1 MTNLF
6 RLDLSNCQLYGTLP
20 NSMSNLTQLTYLDL
34 SQNDLS
40 GAIPSSLFTLSSLK
54 KIDLESNQFS
64 KINEFKNVSSSVL
77 KNLDLSSNN
86 LSGNFPTFIF
96 QLHSLSVLGISYT
109 RLNGSLQLDEVLKLR
124 NLTGLDLSY
133 NNISINVN
141 DANVEQTSFPNIQLL
156 FLASCNLQTFPR
168 FLINQSTLG
177 YLDLSHNQIQG
188 VVPNWIWK
196 LQNLQYLDISYNFL
210 SELEG
215 STKNLTSDPFF
226 IDLHNNKLQG
236 SIPVFPKSIGY
247 LDYSTNKF
255 SVIPKDIG
263 NYMSS
268 TNFLSL
274 SNNNLHGSIPHSLC
288 KASNLEV
295 LNLSFNNISGTIS
308 PCLMTMTRTLE
319 ALNLRNNNLNG
330 SIPDMFPISCVL
342 SSLNFHGNL
351 LHGPIPKSLSHCS
364 SLKVLDIGS
373 NQIVGGFPCF
383 LKNIQKLSVL
393 VLRNNK
399 LHGSIE
405 CSNSQETKHWK
416 MIQIV
421 DIAFNNFNGKLPEKY
436 FTTLD
441 KMMHK
446 DDVLSDF
453 IYTSGHNFSYYQ
465 DSVTISNK
473 GQEMKLVKILTI
485 FTSIDFSSNH
495 FEGPIPEVLM
505 KFKAIHV
512 LNISNNALSGEIP
525 SSIGNLT
532 QLESLDLSN
541 NSLVG
546 EIPVQLASMSFLSY
560 LNLFFNHLVGKIP
573 TGTQLQS
580 FQASSFEGN
589 DGLYGP
595 PLIETPNGKRSDE
608 LQPHTACER
617 LACSVEWNFLS
628 VELGFIFGLGII
640 IGPLLFWKKWR
651 VSYWKLVD
659 KILSLIFQRMHFEYV
674 TDRGQ
679 TYRILRW

>member
-1 MTNLF
+1 
-6 RLDLSNCQLYGTLP
+6 
-20 NSMSNLTQLTYLDL
+20 
-34 SQNDLS
+34 
-40 GAIPSSLFTLSSLK
+40 
-54 KIDLESNQFS
+54 
-64 KINEFKNVSSSVL
+64 
-77 KNLDLSSNN
+77 
-86 LSGNFPTFIF
+86 
-96 QLHSLSVLGISYT
+96 
-109 RLNGSLQLDEVLKLR
+109 
-124 NLTGLDLSY
+124 
-133 NNISINVN
+133 
-141 DANVEQTSFPNIQLL
+141 
-156 FLASCNLQTFPR
+156 
-168 FLINQSTLG
+168 
-177 YLDLSHNQIQG
+177 
-188 VVPNWIWK
+188 
-196 LQNLQYLDISYNFL
+196 
-210 SELEG
+210 
-215 STKNLTSDPFF
+215 
-226 IDLHNNKLQG
+226 
-236 SIPVFPKSIGY
+236 
-247 LDYSTNKF
+247 
-255 SVIPKDIG
+255 
-263 NYMSS
+263 
-268 TNFLSL
+268 
-274 SNNNLHGSIPHSLC
+274 
-288 KASNLEV
+288 
-295 LNLSFNNISGTIS
+295 
-308 PCLMTMTRTLE
+308 
-319 ALNLRNNNLNG
+319 
-330 SIPDMFPISCVL
+330 
-342 SSLNFHGNL
+342 
-351 LHGPIPKSLSHCS
+351 
-364 SLKVLDIGS
+364 
-373 NQIVGGFPCF
+373 
-383 LKNIQKLSVL
+383 
-393 VLRNNK
+393 
-399 LHGSIE
+399 
-405 CSNSQETKHWK
+405 

-421 DIAFNNFNGKLPEKY
+421 DIAFNNFNGKLREKY
-436 FTTLD
+436 FTKLD

-446 DDVLSDF
+446 DDVLSEF

-465 DSVTISNK
+465 DSVTIYNT